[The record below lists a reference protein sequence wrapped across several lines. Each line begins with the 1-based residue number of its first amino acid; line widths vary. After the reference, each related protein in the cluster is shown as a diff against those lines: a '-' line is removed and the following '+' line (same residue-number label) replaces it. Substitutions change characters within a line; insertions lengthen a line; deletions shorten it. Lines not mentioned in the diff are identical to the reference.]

1 MLNSKIVDINEVQTH
16 LTDLLSLVQQGT
28 EIVISQGNRPL
39 ARLMPLSWPLS
50 QQPPRIPGLHAGAG
64 WVSEDFDEPLE
75 LV

>member
-1 MLNSKIVDINEVQTH
+1 MLPSKIVDIHEAQTH

-28 EIVISQGNRPL
+28 EVIISQDYRPR
-39 ARLMPLSWPLS
+39 ARLMPLSWPIN

-64 WVSEDFDEPLE
+64 WVSEDFDDPLE